1 MHFIRKYWLYILL
14 FVIAILILL
23 YLSLKSSP
31 PTSLELSAEEWEESV
46 EPDHKEMTNETSE
59 ENTEKN
65 SYFVDIKGAVTNPGV
80 YEIEIDSRVIEVI
93 EKAGGFTKEADQNG
107 VNLAQ
112 RVTDEMVIYVPKLG
126 EITPT
131 PDITSVSQNSNPKL
145 ININTATIEQL
156 DSLPGIGPSKAEA
169 IITYRDENGKFNSTD
184 DLEKVPGIG
193 KKTLDSLSE
202 YITVQ

>member
-1 MHFIRKYWLYILL
+1 MLFVRKYWLYILF
-14 FVIAILILL
+14 FVIAFLILI

-31 PTSLELSAEEWEESV
+31 TASLELSAEEWEESV
-46 EPDHKEMTNETSE
+46 ETDHNEMKKGTSE
-59 ENTEKN
+59 ENTEIN
-65 SYFVDIKGAVTNPGV
+65 SYFVDVKGAVTNPGV
-80 YEIEIDSRVIEVI
+80 YEIEIDSRVVEVI

-112 RVTDEMVIYVPKLG
+112 KVTDEMVIYVPKLG
-126 EITPT
+126 EITPGIT
-131 PDITSVSQNSNPKL
+131 PVSQNSNPEL
-145 ININTATIEQL
+145 ININAATIEQL

-169 IITYRDENGKFNSTD
+169 IITFRDENGKFKSID
-184 DLEKVPGIG
+184 DVEKVPGIG